1 MNFFATF
8 VANTFHTK
16 DRKEGAKFA
25 KNPAT
30 TELLFKAG
38 IVFTHAMGFKNR

>member
-1 MNFFATF
+1 MNFFATL
-8 VANTFHTK
+8 VAKTFHTK
-16 DRKEGAKFA
+16 DRNGGAKFA
-25 KNPAT
+25 QDPAT